1 LLRWLWKGALAL
13 VIAVALA
20 VGAGLGY
27 RAWRQHEGE
36 ALMRIA
42 TTNGID
48 DASFVE
54 LGGMQQ
60 WVTIRGHDRN
70 NPVLLVLHG
79 GPGVPMGTLAFLSW
93 EKEYTVAHWHQP
105 GAGRTFLAAGRALP
119 PDLTIERV
127 VEDGIEL
134 TKWLL
139 RRLDKDK
146 IIVLGE
152 SWGSVLGV
160 QMVRAR
166 PDLFSA
172 YVGTGQIVAPQE
184 GEAIAYDSV
193 LAKARQRGDS
203 VAIAELEAIGAPP
216 YDAIAETAV
225 QRKWAVQY
233 ELGHSLAAE
242 GLPEVVAPRTTLAEL
257 YYGEAAFF
265 ASSRH
270 FFGATM
276 AGPLMQ
282 LDLRRMGLDYAV
294 PMFVIQGLN
303 DDFTPAELGRAWL
316 ESISAPQKAFVPI
329 ENVGHFTLPDR
340 SDEFLQFLRERV
352 RPLASPPST
361 ER

>member
-1 LLRWLWKGALAL
+1 MLRWLWKGALAF
-13 VIAVALA
+13 VIVGALA

-42 TTNGID
+42 TPNGVD
-48 DASFVE
+48 DALFVE
-54 LGGMQQ
+54 IGGRPQ
-60 WVTIRGHDRN
+60 WVTMRGHDRD
-70 NPVLLVLHG
+70 NPVVLVLHG
-79 GPGVPMGTLAFLSW
+79 GPGVPMGALDFLAW
-93 EKEYTVAHWHQP
+93 EREFTVVQWHQP
-105 GAGRTFLAAGRALP
+105 GAGRTFLAAGRVLP
-119 PDLTIERV
+119 ANLTIETV

-134 TKWLL
+134 TEWL
-139 RRLDKDK
+139 RRQLGKDK
-146 IIVLGE
+146 VIVLGQ
-152 SWGSVLGV
+152 SWGSILGV

-172 YVGTGQIVAPQE
+172 YVGTGQIVAPHE
-184 GEAIAYDSV
+184 GEAIAYANV

-216 YDAIAETAV
+216 YDDIAETAT

-233 ELGHSLAAE
+233 ELGHSLLVR
-242 GLPEVVAPRTTLAEL
+242 GLPDLVAPRKTLAEL
-257 YYGEAAFF
+257 RYGGFF

-270 FFGATM
+270 FFGTTM

-282 LDLRRMGLDYAV
+282 LDLRRAGLDYAV
-294 PMFVIQGLN
+294 PMFVIQGTS
-303 DDFTPAELGRAWL
+303 DDFTPAELSRAWL

-329 ENVGHFTLPDR
+329 ENAGHLMLPER

-352 RPLASPPST
+352 RPLASPPPAVP
-361 ER
+361 